1 MLQHNLSPGR
11 ADTKPIRETGLK
23 NYSASDGHEI
33 SDSKTGICGFLVV
46 MSVLFSCLELHV
58 KKKKRFKKA
67 PFLVLERQGAGSWL
81 ANLITFLYEG
91 VSLATVVWLLFV

>member
-58 KKKKRFKKA
+58 KKKKDLKRHPFWFLKGRGLA
-67 PFLVLERQGAGSWL
+67 PGLR
-81 ANLITFLYEG
+81 T
-91 VSLATVVWLLFV
+91 